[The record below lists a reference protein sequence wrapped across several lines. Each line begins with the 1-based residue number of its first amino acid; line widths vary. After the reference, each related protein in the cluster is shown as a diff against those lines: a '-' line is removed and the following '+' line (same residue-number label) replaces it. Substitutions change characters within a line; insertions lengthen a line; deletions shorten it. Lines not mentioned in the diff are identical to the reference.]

1 MAAVLVDVLLPAGT
15 GDGGLV
21 AVFAVFATS
30 FLARPVGAIVV
41 GLRADRYGRRGALAG
56 MVLLMCGA
64 TAAIGLLPSWS
75 TIGVAAPVALVL
87 LRLVQG
93 FASGGQLSP
102 SITFLLESG
111 TRSQWGRLAGW
122 HTATIGIGVAA
133 GIAAAGLVSGV
144 LSDAA
149 LSSWGWRLPFLFA
162 LPLGLVGLYLRL
174 RLDETP

>member
-1 MAAVLVDVLLPAGT
+1 MSSSPPGPVTEGWS
-15 GDGGLV
+15 

-111 TRSQWGRLAGW
+111 TRSQWGRL
-122 HTATIGIGVAA
+122 
-133 GIAAAGLVSGV
+133 
-144 LSDAA
+144 
-149 LSSWGWRLPFLFA
+149 
-162 LPLGLVGLYLRL
+162 VGLAHRHHRDRRGCWHCRGRTRVRRVVKTLR
-174 RLDETP
+174 